1 MWERLTSRKF
11 LFAVAAA
18 VATTVAAANGHVAW
32 PDAVEAWAMV
42 AAGYAVGEGLADSH
56 SRSEKSSDS

>member
-18 VATTVAAANGHVAW
+18 VATTVAAANGTVSW

-56 SRSEKSSDS
+56 SRSENSSDS